1 MKMKSN
7 LHSVTVSAFVVI
19 FIGTE
24 TTNKSNCPIL
34 FSMVFIVHVF
44 KISEKSKSLKKETL
58 NNSIYECF
66 FCFVIWGSGW
76 GVKSVDSTLPTIT
89 HSGFMAVSP

>member
-1 MKMKSN
+1 MKSN
-7 LHSVTVSAFVVI
+7 LHSVTVSAFVV
-19 FIGTE
+19 TVYSLE
-24 TTNKSNCPIL
+24 LKQLTNLTVQFFFPWCSLYMC
-34 FSMVFIVHVF
+34 
-44 KISEKSKSLKKETL
+44 SKSLKKETL